1 MPASAAASE
10 DDAQFRE
17 TPGTSSDAVVKG
29 MLSVP
34 KNAAASLVAR
44 CEGCRPLFSCRMNS
58 YLLVALGSA
67 LGGVLRFWL
76 AELMG
81 GKLGAVHLG
90 TVFVNVSG
98 SFAIGFIAALGPMP
112 FTRQLLIV
120 GLLGGY
126 TTFSAFSLQTLDL
139 AHEGR
144 WATAGANVVL
154 SVVLS
159 LAAVWLGNWCGGML
173 RR

>member
-1 MPASAAASE
+1 
-10 DDAQFRE
+10 
-17 TPGTSSDAVVKG
+17 
-29 MLSVP
+29 
-34 KNAAASLVAR
+34 
-44 CEGCRPLFSCRMNS
+44 MNS

-76 AELMG
+76 AAMMG
-81 GKLGAVHLG
+81 DKLGAPHLG

-98 SFAIGFIAALGPMP
+98 SFVIGFIAALGPIS
-112 FTRQLLIV
+112 FTRQLLMI

-126 TTFSAFSLQTLDL
+126 TTFSSFSLQTLEL

-144 WATAGANVVL
+144 WSTAAANVVL

-159 LAAVWLGNWCGGML
+159 LAAVWIGHACGAAL

>member
-1 MPASAAASE
+1 M
-10 DDAQFRE
+10 
-17 TPGTSSDAVVKG
+17 
-29 MLSVP
+29 
-34 KNAAASLVAR
+34 NA
-44 CEGCRPLFSCRMNS
+44 

-76 AELMG
+76 AATMG
-81 GKLGAVHLG
+81 GRLGAPHLG

-98 SFAIGFIAALGPMP
+98 SFVIGFIAALGPLP
-112 FTRQLLIV
+112 WKQQLLMI
-120 GLLGGY
+120 GILGGY
-126 TTFSAFSLQTLDL
+126 TTFSSFSLQTLEL

-159 LAAVWLGNWCGGML
+159 LVAVALGHLCGAFVQ
-173 RR
+173 RIFHR

>member
-1 MPASAAASE
+1 MMP
-10 DDAQFRE
+10 
-17 TPGTSSDAVVKG
+17 
-29 MLSVP
+29 
-34 KNAAASLVAR
+34 
-44 CEGCRPLFSCRMNS
+44 

-76 AELMG
+76 AALMG
-81 GKLGAVHLG
+81 EKLGAVHLG

-98 SFAIGFIAALGPMP
+98 SFVIGFIAALAPMP
-112 FTRQLLIV
+112 FTRQLFMV
-120 GLLGGY
+120 GVLGGY
-126 TTFSAFSLQTLDL
+126 TTFSSFSLQTLEL

-144 WATAGANVVL
+144 WATAGANVAL

-159 LAAVWLGNWCGGML
+159 LAAVWLGHWCGSAL